1 MYALIIDI
9 IVSLLLGSM
18 VFFAVVVAPTVF
30 QSLTPDQ
37 ASNFLRTIFPR
48 YYLWGIVFSIAAL
61 GVCVFHSPKGS
72 VLMTLI
78 LFGFV
83 YSRQILMPK
92 INESRDAYLSSESAE
107 DKSRF
112 DALHRRSVI
121 INVAQML
128 MLVTIIIAMND
139 VS

>member
-1 MYALIIDI
+1 
-9 IVSLLLGSM
+9 
-18 VFFAVVVAPTVF
+18 
-30 QSLTPDQ
+30 
-37 ASNFLRTIFPR
+37 
-48 YYLWGIVFSIAAL
+48 
-61 GVCVFHSPKGS
+61 
-72 VLMTLI
+72 MTLI

-139 VS
+139 AS